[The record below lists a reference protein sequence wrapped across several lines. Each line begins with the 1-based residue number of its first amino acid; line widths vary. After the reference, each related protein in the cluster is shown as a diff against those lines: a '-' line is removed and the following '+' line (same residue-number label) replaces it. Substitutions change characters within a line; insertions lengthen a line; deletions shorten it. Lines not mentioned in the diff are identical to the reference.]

1 MTKTA
6 KNLQIV
12 AGLYSIIADA
22 EYTIRTNNDNFR
34 MVLRSIDRTVDATVW
49 ECIEQDS
56 PFWAIRSEW
65 TLVFDIAD
73 REAFCVEQ
81 ALNQI
86 KVVQSGLR
94 CLEAGLRG
102 KF

>member
-6 KNLQIV
+6 KNLMIV
-12 AGLYSIIADA
+12 AGLHSVIADV
-22 EYTIRTNNDNFR
+22 EYAIRTNDNFR

-65 TLVFDIAD
+65 TMVFDIAD
-73 REAFCVEQ
+73 REAFCVDQ
-81 ALNQI
+81 VMNQI